1 MRMILCLLA
10 PLVIVLSITEA
21 SYSDN
26 DPKGEMQQISP
37 SQILATKIQIFEIF
51 LAIFK
56 VEKVL
61 KIFIFK
67 LKLLVIYHR
76 DAHNFSAT
84 F

>member
-1 MRMILCLLA
+1 
-10 PLVIVLSITEA
+10 
-21 SYSDN
+21 
-26 DPKGEMQQISP
+26 MQQISP
-37 SQILATKIQIFEIF
+37 SQILGTKIQIFEIF

-56 VEKVL
+56 VGKILE
-61 KIFIFK
+61 IFIFK

>member
-1 MRMILCLLA
+1 MILGA
-10 PLVIVLSITEA
+10 
-21 SYSDN
+21 
-26 DPKGEMQQISP
+26 
-37 SQILATKIQIFEIF
+37 KIQFF

-56 VEKVL
+56 VEKIL
-61 KIFIFK
+61 EIFIFK